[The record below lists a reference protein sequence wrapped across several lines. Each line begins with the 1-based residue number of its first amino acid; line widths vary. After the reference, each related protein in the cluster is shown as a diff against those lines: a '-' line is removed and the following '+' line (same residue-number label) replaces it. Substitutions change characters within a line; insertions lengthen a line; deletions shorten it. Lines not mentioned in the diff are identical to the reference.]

1 MDRHV
6 AVTLFRHGVTEENL
20 ERKYVG
26 WSDPPITGDSGRT
39 LRLLRSDIPSYDF
52 CVSSDLTRCRQ
63 TADILCRGSQ
73 HVESEAFRE
82 MNFGQCEL
90 KTYADLCQ
98 DEAYQNWLDD
108 PFSKRPPDGES
119 FTDMEKRAMSGW
131 VSLRKT
137 IHDQGYGEVLLVTH
151 GGVIRLL
158 LTKLANEMKRFWQWY
173 IPHGSGIRL
182 CWIYHDWK
190 EDSRCTLLQAVPST
204 ENENG

>member
-1 MDRHV
+1 VRYRVYNRRENSEAFQRYIGRYIRSEFRRDGAGVMDRHV

-26 WSDPPITGDSGRT
+26 WSDPPITGDAGRT

-63 TADILCRGSQ
+63 TADILFRGSQ

-82 MNFGQCEL
+82 MNFGQWEL

-131 VSLRKT
+131 VS
-137 IHDQGYGEVLLVTH
+137 
-151 GGVIRLL
+151 
-158 LTKLANEMKRFWQWY
+158 
-173 IPHGSGIRL
+173 
-182 CWIYHDWK
+182 
-190 EDSRCTLLQAVPST
+190 
-204 ENENG
+204 